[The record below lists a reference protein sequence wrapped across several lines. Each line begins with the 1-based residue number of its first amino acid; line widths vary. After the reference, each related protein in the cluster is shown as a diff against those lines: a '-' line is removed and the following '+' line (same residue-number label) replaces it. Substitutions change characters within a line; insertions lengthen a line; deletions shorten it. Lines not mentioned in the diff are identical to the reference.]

1 MSARWNRC
9 IYHQGQHTD
18 DFLETYMAGSHRQAL
33 LIAGAGFDP
42 RTTALAERLGRH
54 GAGRTRGY
62 FLREERPRPD
72 PALVARADQHEN
84 ALRGHLPQSSV
95 HRLDV
100 FAADNAVVGGR
111 KAVGLVNDLRLD
123 GLTDVFVDLSA
134 LSIGVAFPIVRHL
147 LSRVEKSGQNL
158 HLVVAD
164 EPATDAAISASA
176 SDVAD
181 AVFGFKGGWGLDEN
195 SRAAKLW
202 MPQLAAGKNAVLE
215 RIHQRV
221 QPHAVCPILPFPAV
235 DPRLPDQL
243 MEHFREEF
251 ENTWRVDSRDVV
263 YASERGPLDL
273 YRTILRMDDS
283 RRRVFAEIGGSLI
296 VLSPMG
302 SKALAVGALMAALDR
317 GFTIMYVEALGFAAD
332 LAQLD
337 ADRAAQVPDLV
348 HVWLHGEAYGQS
360 GNQESA
366 VS

>member
-1 MSARWNRC
+1 MSAIWERC
-9 IYHQGQHTD
+9 IYHYGRHTD
-18 DFLETYMAGSHRQAL
+18 DFLQKYLSESHRRTL
-33 LIAGAGFDP
+33 LIGAAGFDP
-42 RTTALAERLGRH
+42 RSTALAERLGKH
-54 GAGRTRGY
+54 GAGRTTGY

-72 PALVARADQHEN
+72 PALVARADQNEN
-84 ALRGHLPQSSV
+84 ALRGHLPVSSV

-111 KAVGLVNDLRLD
+111 KAVGLVNDLQLD
-123 GLTDVFVDLSA
+123 GLSDVFVDLSA

-164 EPATDAAISASA
+164 DPATDAAISASS

-181 AVFGFKGGWGLDEN
+181 AVFGFKGEWGLEEN

-202 MPQLAAGKNAVLE
+202 MPQLAAGKNTVLE

-235 DPRLPDQL
+235 DPRLPDRL
-243 MEHFREEF
+243 MEDFREEF

-273 YRTILRMDDS
+273 YRTILRLDDS
-283 RRRVFAEIGGSLI
+283 RRRVFAQIGGSLI

-302 SKALAVGALMAALDR
+302 SKVLAVGALMAALDR
-317 GFTIMYVEALGFAAD
+317 GFTIMYVEALGYAAD
-332 LAQLD
+332 LTRLD
-337 ADRAAQVPDLV
+337 ADRAARSVDLV
-348 HVWLHGEAYGQS
+348 HVWLHGEAYGQP
-360 GNQESA
+360 GTHEA
-366 VS
+366 AAP